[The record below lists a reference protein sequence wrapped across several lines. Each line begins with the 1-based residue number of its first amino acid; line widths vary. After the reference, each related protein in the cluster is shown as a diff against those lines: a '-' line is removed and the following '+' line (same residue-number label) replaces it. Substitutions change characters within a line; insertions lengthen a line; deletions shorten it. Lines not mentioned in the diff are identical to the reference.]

1 MLAHLAMCNTLS
13 AACDELQDDASV
25 LECVQT
31 SGDILFVPFS
41 WAHST
46 LNVETSVGIAYEF
59 DYL

>member
-1 MLAHLAMCNTLS
+1 MCNTLS

-31 SGDILFVPFS
+31 SGDILFVPFT